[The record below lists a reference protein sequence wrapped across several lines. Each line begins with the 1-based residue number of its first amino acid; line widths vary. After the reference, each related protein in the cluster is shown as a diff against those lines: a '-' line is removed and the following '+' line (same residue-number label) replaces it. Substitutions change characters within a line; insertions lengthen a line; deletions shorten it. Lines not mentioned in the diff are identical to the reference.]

1 MTIADR
7 WLLPDGMDEVLPPQA
22 SRMEELRRA
31 LLDLYH
37 CWGYDQVMPP
47 PVEFLD
53 SLLTGTGTD
62 LDLQTFKLTDQLT
75 GRMMGASA
83 DVTPQVARMDAH
95 SLKRQGPVRLCYCTT
110 VLRAKA
116 DQHQG
121 GRSPVQVGAELF
133 GHAGLEADS
142 EIIHLALAS
151 LKAAGA
157 DEIHLA
163 LGHIGIYRSLVEA
176 AALSDE
182 QEKVLFEALALKSPT
197 QLAEFVSANVS
208 DPVLADML
216 LALGELHG
224 GADVLSLARER
235 FAGAPASVMAAMD
248 QLEALYQGVLARFD
262 VSLYF
267 DLAELRGYQYHTGMM
282 FAAYVPGY
290 GHAVAKGGR
299 YDDTGRAFGRAR
311 PATGFSMD
319 LKHLASLALASS
331 GRGAIW
337 SPAKQDES
345 LHAAVVALREQGER
359 VIQALPGQRTGP
371 AEHDCDRR
379 LELIDGR
386 WQATALTQETSDQ
399 NG

>member
-31 LLDLYH
+31 LLDLYYV
-37 CWGYDQVMPP
+37 WGYDQVMPP

-95 SLKRQGPVRLCYCTT
+95 SLKRQGPVRLCYCAN

-121 GRSPVQVGAELF
+121 GRSPVQVGVELF

-142 EIIHLALAS
+142 EILRLALAS
-151 LKAAGA
+151 LTAAGA
-157 DEIHLA
+157 REIHLA
-163 LGHIGIYRSLVEA
+163 LGHIGIFRSLVEA
-176 AALSDE
+176 AGLDGDREALIFD
-182 QEKVLFEALALKSPT
+182 ALALKSPG
-197 QLAEFVSANVS
+197 QLAARVSEHVA
-208 DPVLADML
+208 DPALADMF

-224 GADVLSLARER
+224 DASILDEARER
-235 FAGAPASVMAAMD
+235 LAGAPVSVTAALD
-248 QLEALYQGVLARFD
+248 QLEALSQAVLAHFD
-262 VSLYF
+262 ASLYF

-290 GHAVAKGGR
+290 GHALAKGGR

-319 LKHLASLALASS
+319 LKQLASLAA
-331 GRGAIW
+331 A
-337 SPAKQDES
+337 SPAPSSIWAPSTDDES
-345 LHAAVVALREQGER
+345 LQTAIDALRRQGER
-359 VIQALPGQRTGP
+359 VIQALPGQRTEP

-379 LELIDGR
+379 LEFIDGR
-386 WQATALTQETSDQ
+386 WQPTALTRETSA
-399 NG
+399 

>member
-95 SLKRQGPVRLCYCTT
+95 SLKRQGPVRLCYCTN

-121 GRSPVQVGAELF
+121 GRSPVQVGVELF

-151 LKAAGA
+151 LHAAGA

-182 QEKVLFEALALKSPT
+182 QERALFEALALKSPG
-197 QLAEFVSANVS
+197 QLAEQVNVSVS
-208 DPVLADML
+208 DPVLAEFSTATMS
-216 LALGELHG
+216 LAQANQLIAADERARYPAFIDEHGVETTDPTVMQRGGSMHFMGESQTGHKG
-224 GADVLSLARER
+224 YALSLWCEALV
-235 FAGAPASVMAAMD
+235 AMTGGSCNNPDAPARQSLFITVMD
-248 QLEALYQGVLARFD
+248 PECF
-262 VSLYF
+262 
-267 DLAELRGYQYHTGMM
+267 
-282 FAAYVPGY
+282 
-290 GHAVAKGGR
+290 
-299 YDDTGRAFGRAR
+299 TGRDRYFKEIKRFMGHLKSSRRR
-311 PATGFSMD
+311 PGVEQIRLPGERSAT
-319 LKHLASLALASS
+319 L
-331 GRGAIW
+331 
-337 SPAKQDES
+337 
-345 LHAAVVALREQGER
+345 LREAER
-359 VIQALPGQRTGP
+359 GGLSLD
-371 AEHDCDRR
+371 EDKLNR
-379 LELIDGR
+379 LGL
-386 WQATALTQETSDQ
+386 
-399 NG
+399 

>member
-37 CWGYDQVMPP
+37 RWGYDLVMPP

-95 SLKRQGPVRLCYCTT
+95 SLKRRGPARLCYCSH

-116 DQHQG
+116 DPHQG
-121 GRSPVQVGAELF
+121 GRSPVQVGVELF
-133 GHAGLEADS
+133 GHPGLEADL
-142 EIIHLALAS
+142 EILRLALDS
-151 LKAAGA
+151 LVTAGA
-157 DEIHLA
+157 GEIHLA
-163 LGHIGIYRSLVEA
+163 LGHIGIYRALVQAADLSRDAEA
-176 AALSDE
+176 S
-182 QEKVLFEALALKSPT
+182 LFEAIERKSP
-197 QLAEFVSANVS
+197 AET
-208 DPVLADML
+208 D
-216 LALGELHG
+216 ALVGAHIDDSGIARMVRALPQLHG
-224 GADVLSLARER
+224 GLEVLDEARQV
-235 FAGAPASVMAAMD
+235 FAEAPAAVSDALD
-248 QLEALYQGVLARFD
+248 QLEALCRGVAGGHDD
-262 VSLYF
+262 VTLYL
-267 DLAELRGYQYHTGMM
+267 DLADLRGYQYHTGMM

-290 GHAVAKGGR
+290 GQALAKGGR

-319 LKHLASLALASS
+319 LKLLATLVQQQPTCDGIWAPALEVGETQAAARLNEVA
-331 GRGAIW
+331 GR
-337 SPAKQDES
+337 
-345 LHAAVVALREQGER
+345 LRAAGER
-359 VIQALPGQRTGP
+359 VVQALPGQQTGP
-371 AEHDCDRR
+371 AEHRCNRR
-379 LELIDGR
+379 LVRMGDD
-386 WQATALTQETSDQ
+386 WQVSPLE
-399 NG
+399 

>member
-75 GRMMGASA
+75 GRMMGVSA

-95 SLKRQGPVRLCYCTT
+95 SMRHQGPARLCYCTN

-121 GRSPVQVGAELF
+121 GRSPVQVGVELF
-133 GHAGLEADS
+133 GHAGLEADL
-142 EIIHLALAS
+142 EILLLALTS
-151 LKAAGA
+151 LRLAGA
-157 DEIHLA
+157 EELHLA

-176 AALSDE
+176 AELDRD
-182 QEKVLFEALALKSPT
+182 QERALFEALELKSPGALSE
-197 QLAEFVSANVS
+197 QVGASVS
-208 DPVLADML
+208 DPALAAML
-216 LALGELHG
+216 MALGELHG
-224 GADVLSLARER
+224 GPEVLDEALDH
-235 FAGAPASVMAAMD
+235 FTGAPVAVTEALA
-248 QLEALYQGVLARFD
+248 QLRALYQGVRDAHPQVD
-262 VSLYF
+262 LYF
-267 DLAELRGYQYHTGMM
+267 DLAELRGYRYHTGMM
-282 FAAYVPGY
+282 FAAFVPGY
-290 GHAVAKGGR
+290 GQALAKGGR

-319 LKHLASLALASS
+319 LKLLASLVQSEPACDGIWAPAQ
-331 GRGAIW
+331 GEGIAEAI
-337 SPAKQDES
+337 AT
-345 LHAAVVALREQGER
+345 LREQGKR
-359 VIQALPGQRTGP
+359 VVQALPGQATAPEAHRCS
-371 AEHDCDRR
+371 HQLVDS
-379 LELIDGR
+379 DGR
-386 WQATALTQETSDQ
+386 WQIVAL
-399 NG
+399 

>member
-95 SLKRQGPVRLCYCTT
+95 SLKRQGPVRLCYCTN

-121 GRSPVQVGAELF
+121 GRSPVQVGVELF

-151 LKAAGA
+151 LHAAGA

-182 QEKVLFEALALKSPT
+182 QERALFEALALKSPG
-197 QLAEFVSANVS
+197 QLAEQVNDSVS

-216 LALGELHG
+216 MALGELHG
-224 GADVLSLARER
+224 DASVLAQARER
-235 FAGAPASVMAAMD
+235 FAGAPAPVTAALD
-248 QLEALYQGVLARFD
+248 QLEALYKGVLARFD

-290 GHAVAKGGR
+290 GHALAKGGR

-319 LKHLASLALASS
+319 LKQLASLALASPS
-331 GRGAIW
+331 RGAIW
-337 SPAKQDES
+337 APAQEEES
-345 LHAAVVALREQGER
+345 LNAAIVALREQGER

-371 AEHDCDRR
+371 AEHSCDRR
-379 LELIDGR
+379 LEFIDGR
-386 WQATALTQETSDQ
+386 WQTTTLTQETSA
-399 NG
+399 

>member
-95 SLKRQGPVRLCYCTT
+95 SLKRQGPVRLCYCTN

-121 GRSPVQVGAELF
+121 GRSPVQVGVELF

-151 LKAAGA
+151 LHAAGA

-182 QEKVLFEALALKSPT
+182 QERALFEALALKSPG
-197 QLAEFVSANVS
+197 QLAEQVNASVS

-216 LALGELHG
+216 MALGELHG
-224 GADVLSLARER
+224 DASVLAEARER
-235 FAGAPASVMAAMD
+235 FAGAPAPVTAALD
-248 QLEALYQGVLARFD
+248 QLEALYKGVLARFD

-290 GHAVAKGGR
+290 GHALAKGGR

-319 LKHLASLALASS
+319 LKQLASLALASPS
-331 GRGAIW
+331 RGAIW
-337 SPAKQDES
+337 APAQEEES
-345 LHAAVVALREQGER
+345 LNAAIVALREQGER

-371 AEHDCDRR
+371 AEHSCDRR
-379 LELIDGR
+379 LEFIDGR
-386 WQATALTQETSDQ
+386 WQTT
-399 NG
+399 

>member
-95 SLKRQGPVRLCYCTT
+95 SLKRQGPVRLCYCTN

-121 GRSPVQVGAELF
+121 GRSPVQVGVELF

-151 LKAAGA
+151 LHAAGA
-157 DEIHLA
+157 NEIHLA

-176 AALSDE
+176 AALNAE
-182 QEKVLFEALALKSPT
+182 QERALFEALALKSPG
-197 QLAEFVSANVS
+197 QLAEQVNASVS

-216 LALGELHG
+216 MALGELHG
-224 GADVLSLARER
+224 DASVLSEARER
-235 FAGAPASVMAAMD
+235 FAGAPAPVTAALD
-248 QLEALYQGVLARFD
+248 QLESLYKGVLARFD

-290 GHAVAKGGR
+290 GHALAKGGR

-319 LKHLASLALASS
+319 LKQLASLALASPS
-331 GRGAIW
+331 RGAIW
-337 SPAKQDES
+337 APAQEEES
-345 LHAAVVALREQGER
+345 LNAAIVALREQGER

-371 AEHDCDRR
+371 AEHSCDRR
-379 LELIDGR
+379 LEFIDGR
-386 WQATALTQETSDQ
+386 WQTTTLTQETSA
-399 NG
+399 

>member
-31 LLDLYH
+31 LLDLYQY
-37 CWGYDQVMPP
+37 WGYDQVMPP

-95 SLKRQGPVRLCYCTT
+95 SLKRQGPVRLCYCTN

-151 LKAAGA
+151 LEAAGA
-157 DEIHLA
+157 KEIHLA

-176 AALSDE
+176 AALSGE
-182 QEKVLFEALALKSPT
+182 QESALFAALALKSPS
-197 QLAEFVSANVS
+197 QLAQRVQASVS
-208 DPVLADML
+208 DPALADML

-224 GADVLSLARER
+224 GADILSQARER
-235 FAGAPASVMAAMD
+235 LAGAPASVTAALD
-248 QLEALYQGVLARFD
+248 QLDALYQGVLARFD
-262 VSLYF
+262 VALYF

-290 GHAVAKGGR
+290 GHALAKGGR

-319 LKHLASLALASS
+319 LKQLASLALASPS
-331 GRGAIW
+331 RGAIW

-345 LHAAVVALREQGER
+345 LNAAVVALREQGER

-371 AEHDCDRR
+371 AEHDCDRC

-386 WQATALTQETSDQ
+386 WQPTALTQETSA
-399 NG
+399 

>member
-1 MTIADR
+1 
-7 WLLPDGMDEVLPPQA
+7 

-95 SLKRQGPVRLCYCTT
+95 SLKRQGPVRLCYCTN

-121 GRSPVQVGAELF
+121 GRSPVQVGVELF

-151 LKAAGA
+151 LHAAGA

-182 QEKVLFEALALKSPT
+182 QERALFEALALKSPG
-197 QLAEFVSANVS
+197 QLAEQVNVSVS

-216 LALGELHG
+216 MALGELHG
-224 GADVLSLARER
+224 DASVLAQARER
-235 FAGAPASVMAAMD
+235 FAGAPAPVTAALD
-248 QLEALYQGVLARFD
+248 QLEALYKGVLARFD

-290 GHAVAKGGR
+290 GHALAKGGR

-319 LKHLASLALASS
+319 LKQLASLALASS
-331 GRGAIW
+331 SRGAIW
-337 SPAKQDES
+337 APAQKEES
-345 LHAAVVALREQGER
+345 LNAAIVALREQGER

-371 AEHDCDRR
+371 AEHSCDRR
-379 LELIDGR
+379 LEFIDGR
-386 WQATALTQETSDQ
+386 WQTTTLTQETSA
-399 NG
+399 

>member
-95 SLKRQGPVRLCYCTT
+95 SLKRQGPVRLCYCTN

-121 GRSPVQVGAELF
+121 GRSPVQVGVELF

-151 LKAAGA
+151 LHAAGA

-182 QEKVLFEALALKSPT
+182 QERVLFEALALKSPG
-197 QLAEFVSANVS
+197 QLAEQVNVSVS

-216 LALGELHG
+216 MALGELHG
-224 GADVLSLARER
+224 DASVLAQARER
-235 FAGAPASVMAAMD
+235 FAGAPAPVTAALD
-248 QLEALYQGVLARFD
+248 QLEALYKGVLARFD

-290 GHAVAKGGR
+290 GHALAKGGR

-319 LKHLASLALASS
+319 LKQLASLALASPS
-331 GRGAIW
+331 RGAIW
-337 SPAKQDES
+337 APAQEEES
-345 LHAAVVALREQGER
+345 LNAAIAALREQGER

-371 AEHDCDRR
+371 AEHSCDRR
-379 LELIDGR
+379 LEFIDGR
-386 WQATALTQETSDQ
+386 WQTTTLTQETSA
-399 NG
+399 

>member
-22 SRMEELRRA
+22 SRMEELRRT

-37 CWGYDQVMPP
+37 GWGYDQVMPP

-95 SLKRQGPVRLCYCTT
+95 SLRRQGPVRLCYCTN

-121 GRSPVQVGAELF
+121 GRSPVQVGVELF

-142 EIIHLALAS
+142 EIIHLALTS
-151 LKAAGA
+151 LSAAGA
-157 DEIHLA
+157 SEIHLA

-176 AALSDE
+176 AGLNDDQERALFD
-182 QEKVLFEALALKSPT
+182 ALALKSPGA
-197 QLAEFVSANVS
+197 LAEQVRMSVS
-208 DPVLADML
+208 DPALADMFN
-216 LALGELHG
+216 ALGELHG
-224 GADVLSLARER
+224 DISVLQHARDV
-235 FAGAPASVMAAMD
+235 FAGGPVSVKTALD
-248 QLEALYQGVLARFD
+248 ELDALYQGVLAHFD
-262 VSLYF
+262 VDLYV
-267 DLAELRGYQYHTGMM
+267 DLAELRGYAYHTGMM

-290 GHAVAKGGR
+290 GQALAKGGR

-319 LKHLASLALASS
+319 LKQLASLAQASPAK
-331 GRGAIW
+331 GAIW
-337 SPAKQDES
+337 APAEADEALS
-345 LHAAVVALREQGER
+345 LVIASLREQGER
-359 VIQALPGQRTGP
+359 VVQALPGQRTGP
-371 AEHDCDRR
+371 AEHGCDRR
-379 LELIDGR
+379 LEFIDGR
-386 WQATALTQETSDQ
+386 WQPTTLAQETRA
-399 NG
+399 

>member
-37 CWGYDQVMPP
+37 SWGYDQVMPP
-47 PVEFLD
+47 PIEFLD

-95 SLKRQGPVRLCYCTT
+95 SLKRQGPVRLCYCTN

-121 GRSPVQVGAELF
+121 GRSPVQVGVELF
-133 GHAGLEADS
+133 GHAGLDADR
-142 EIIHLALAS
+142 EIVQLALAS
-151 LKAAGA
+151 LEAAGA
-157 DEIHLA
+157 GEIHLA

-176 AALSDE
+176 AKLDGE
-182 QEKVLFEALALKSPT
+182 QERALYAALALKSPG
-197 QLAEFVSANVS
+197 QLAEQVAQSVD
-208 DPVLADML
+208 DPVLADMF

-224 GADVLSLARER
+224 SDQVLVRAREA
-235 FAGAPASVMAAMD
+235 FAGAPASVLAALD
-248 QLEALYQGVLARFD
+248 QLEVLYRGVAAKFD

-267 DLAELRGYQYHTGMM
+267 DLAELRGYQYHTGMV

-290 GHAVAKGGR
+290 GQALAKGGR

-319 LKHLASLALASS
+319 LKLLATLALGSVAA
-331 GRGAIW
+331 GAIW
-337 SPAKQDES
+337 APPGEDEALQEAIS
-345 LHAAVVALREQGER
+345 ALRQQGER

-371 AEHDCDRR
+371 AEHECNRC

-386 WQATALTQETSDQ
+386 WQAVALTQETRAS
-399 NG
+399 

>member
-22 SRMEELRRA
+22 SRMEELRRT

-37 CWGYDQVMPP
+37 GWGYDQVMPP

-95 SLKRQGPVRLCYCTT
+95 SLKRQGPVRLCYCTN

-121 GRSPVQVGAELF
+121 GRSPVQVGVELF
-133 GHAGLEADS
+133 GHAGLDADK
-142 EIIHLALAS
+142 EIIHLALSS
-151 LKAAGA
+151 LQAAGA
-157 DEIHLA
+157 QEIHLA

-176 AALSDE
+176 ADLSAE
-182 QEKVLFEALALKSPT
+182 QEASLFDALALKSPGL
-197 QLAEFVSANVS
+197 LAEQVSASVS
-208 DPVLADML
+208 DPALADML
-216 LALGELHG
+216 LALGDLHG
-224 GADVLSLARER
+224 DADILVQARER
-235 FAGAPASVMAAMD
+235 LAGAPASVAAALD
-248 QLEALYQGVLARFD
+248 QLDALYQGVLAQFD

-290 GHAVAKGGR
+290 GHALAKGGR

-319 LKHLASLALASS
+319 LKQLASLDVAAPAK
-331 GRGAIW
+331 GAIW
-337 SPAKQDES
+337 APAEQAAS
-345 LHAAVVALREQGER
+345 LDAAIVALRAQGER

-379 LELIDGR
+379 LEFIDGR
-386 WQATALTQETSDQ
+386 WQPTALTQETSA
-399 NG
+399 

>member
-1 MTIADR
+1 MPIADR

-37 CWGYDQVMPP
+37 AWGYDQVMPP

-95 SLKRQGPVRLCYCTT
+95 SLKRQGPVRLCYCTN

-121 GRSPVQVGAELF
+121 GRSPVQVGVELF

-151 LKAAGA
+151 LHAAGA
-157 DEIHLA
+157 SEIHLA

-176 AALSDE
+176 AALSEE
-182 QEKVLFEALALKSPT
+182 QERALFEALALKSPG
-197 QLAEFVSANVS
+197 QLAEQVAASVK
-208 DPVLADML
+208 DPVLAEML
-216 LALGELHG
+216 MALGELHG
-224 GADVLSLARER
+224 NADVLSEARER
-235 FAGAPASVMAAMD
+235 FAGAPAPVNAALD
-248 QLEALYQGVLARFD
+248 QLEALYKGVLARFD
-262 VSLYF
+262 VALYF

-290 GHAVAKGGR
+290 GYALAKGGR

-319 LKHLASLALASS
+319 LKQLASLAPASPD
-331 GRGAIW
+331 RKAVW
-337 SPAKQDES
+337 APAQEDES
-345 LHAAVVALREQGER
+345 LNAAIVALREQGER

-371 AEHDCDRR
+371 AEHNCDRR
-379 LELIDGR
+379 LEFIDGR
-386 WQATALTQETSDQ
+386 WQTAALTQETSA
-399 NG
+399 

>member
-1 MTIADR
+1 
-7 WLLPDGMDEVLPPQA
+7 
-22 SRMEELRRA
+22 
-31 LLDLYH
+31 
-37 CWGYDQVMPP
+37 
-47 PVEFLD
+47 
-53 SLLTGTGTD
+53 
-62 LDLQTFKLTDQLT
+62 

-95 SLKRQGPVRLCYCTT
+95 SLKRQGPVRLCYCTN

-121 GRSPVQVGAELF
+121 GRSPVQVGVELF

-151 LKAAGA
+151 LHAAGA

-182 QEKVLFEALALKSPT
+182 QERVLFEALALKSPG
-197 QLAEFVSANVS
+197 QLAEQVNVSVS

-216 LALGELHG
+216 MALGELHG
-224 GADVLSLARER
+224 DASVLAQARER
-235 FAGAPASVMAAMD
+235 FAGAPAPVTAALD
-248 QLEALYQGVLARFD
+248 QLEALYKGVLARFD

-290 GHAVAKGGR
+290 GHALAKGGR

-319 LKHLASLALASS
+319 LKQLASLALASPS
-331 GRGAIW
+331 RGAIW
-337 SPAKQDES
+337 APAQEEES
-345 LHAAVVALREQGER
+345 LNAAIVALREQGER

-371 AEHDCDRR
+371 AEHSCDRR
-379 LELIDGR
+379 LEFIDGR
-386 WQATALTQETSDQ
+386 W
-399 NG
+399 

>member
-95 SLKRQGPVRLCYCTT
+95 SLKRQGPVRLCYCTN

-121 GRSPVQVGAELF
+121 GRSPVQVGVELF

-151 LKAAGA
+151 LHAAGA
-157 DEIHLA
+157 NEIHLA

-176 AALSDE
+176 AALNDE
-182 QEKVLFEALALKSPT
+182 QERALFEALALKSPG
-197 QLAEFVSANVS
+197 QLAEQVQASVS

-216 LALGELHG
+216 MALGELHG
-224 GADVLSLARER
+224 DASILAQARER
-235 FAGAPASVMAAMD
+235 FAGAPAPVMAALD
-248 QLEALYQGVLARFD
+248 QLEALYKGVLARFD

-290 GHAVAKGGR
+290 GHALAKGGR

-319 LKHLASLALASS
+319 LKQLASLALASPS
-331 GRGAIW
+331 RGAVW
-337 SPAKQDES
+337 APAQEEES
-345 LHAAVVALREQGER
+345 LNAAIVALREQGER

-371 AEHDCDRR
+371 AEHSCDRR
-379 LELIDGR
+379 LEFIDGR
-386 WQATALTQETSDQ
+386 WQTTALTQETSA
-399 NG
+399 

>member
-95 SLKRQGPVRLCYCTT
+95 SLKRQGPVRLCYCTN

-121 GRSPVQVGAELF
+121 GRSPVQVGVELF

-151 LKAAGA
+151 LHAAGA

-182 QEKVLFEALALKSPT
+182 QERALFEALALKSPG
-197 QLAEFVSANVS
+197 QLAEQVNVSVS

-216 LALGELHG
+216 MALGELHG
-224 GADVLSLARER
+224 DASVLAQARER
-235 FAGAPASVMAAMD
+235 FAGAPAPVTAALD
-248 QLEALYQGVLARFD
+248 QLEALYKGVLARFD

-290 GHAVAKGGR
+290 GHALAKGGR

-319 LKHLASLALASS
+319 LKQLASLALASPS
-331 GRGAIW
+331 RGAIW
-337 SPAKQDES
+337 APAQKEES
-345 LHAAVVALREQGER
+345 LNAAIVALREQGER

-371 AEHDCDRR
+371 AEHSCDRR
-379 LELIDGR
+379 LEFIDGR
-386 WQATALTQETSDQ
+386 WQTTTLTQETSA
-399 NG
+399 

>member
-22 SRMEELRRA
+22 SRMEELRRR
-31 LLDLYH
+31 LLDLYYR
-37 CWGYDQVMPP
+37 WGYDQVMPP
-47 PVEFLD
+47 PAEFLD

-75 GRMMGASA
+75 GRMMGATA

-95 SLKRQGPVRLCYCTT
+95 SLRREGPVRLCYCTS
-110 VLRAKA
+110 VMRASA
-116 DQHQG
+116 DPYQG
-121 GRSPVQVGAELF
+121 GRSPVQVGVELF
-133 GHAGLEADS
+133 GHAGLGADS

-151 LKAAGA
+151 LAAAGA
-157 DEIHLA
+157 DEMHLA

-176 AALSDE
+176 AALDRD
-182 QEKVLFEALALKSPT
+182 QERALFAALALKSPGEIERVVT
-197 QLAEFVSANVS
+197 ASVS
-208 DPVLADML
+208 DPALAAML
-216 LALGELHG
+216 MALGELHG
-224 GADVLSLARER
+224 DVNVLERARDVL
-235 FAGAPASVMAAMD
+235 AGAPATVTAALD
-248 QLEALYQGVLARFD
+248 ELDALQRGVRARFA
-262 VSLYF
+262 VSLYV

-290 GHAVAKGGR
+290 GHALAKGGR

-319 LKHLASLALASS
+319 LKQLATLAEATPAP
-331 GRGAIW
+331 GAILA
-337 SPAKQDES
+337 PAVADD
-345 LHAAVVALREQGER
+345 ALRDAVSALRQQGER

-371 AEHDCDRR
+371 AAHGCDRR

-386 WQATALTQETSDQ
+386 WQPTALTQETSA
-399 NG
+399 

>member
-95 SLKRQGPVRLCYCTT
+95 SLKRQGPVRLCYCTN

-133 GHAGLEADS
+133 GHAGLESDS
-142 EIIHLALAS
+142 EIVHLALAS
-151 LKAAGA
+151 LHAAGA
-157 DEIHLA
+157 NEIHLA

-182 QEKVLFEALALKSPT
+182 QERALFEALALKSPG
-197 QLAEFVSANVS
+197 QLADQVSASVS
-208 DPVLADML
+208 DPVLAEML
-216 LALGELHG
+216 MALGELHG
-224 GADVLSLARER
+224 DASVLSEARER
-235 FAGAPASVMAAMD
+235 FVGAPAPVMAALD
-248 QLEALYQGVLARFD
+248 QLEALYKGVLARFD

-290 GHAVAKGGR
+290 GHALAKGGR

-319 LKHLASLALASS
+319 LKQLASLALASPS
-331 GRGAIW
+331 RGAIW
-337 SPAKQDES
+337 APAQEEES
-345 LHAAVVALREQGER
+345 LNAAISALREQGER

-371 AEHDCDRR
+371 AEHSCDRR
-379 LELIDGR
+379 LEFIDGR
-386 WQATALTQETSDQ
+386 WHTTTLTQETSA
-399 NG
+399 

>member
-95 SLKRQGPVRLCYCTT
+95 SLKRQGPVRLCYCTN

-121 GRSPVQVGAELF
+121 GRSPVQVGVELF

-151 LKAAGA
+151 LHAAGA

-182 QEKVLFEALALKSPT
+182 QERALFEALALKSPG
-197 QLAEFVSANVS
+197 QLAEQVNVSVS

-216 LALGELHG
+216 MALGELHG
-224 GADVLSLARER
+224 DASVLAQARER
-235 FAGAPASVMAAMD
+235 FAGAPAPVTAALD
-248 QLEALYQGVLARFD
+248 QLEALYKGVLARFD
-262 VSLYF
+262 VSLYL

-290 GHAVAKGGR
+290 GHALAKGGR

-319 LKHLASLALASS
+319 LKQLASLALASPS
-331 GRGAIW
+331 RGAIW
-337 SPAKQDES
+337 APAQEEES
-345 LHAAVVALREQGER
+345 LNAAIVALREQGER

-371 AEHDCDRR
+371 AEHSCDRR
-379 LELIDGR
+379 LEFIDGR
-386 WQATALTQETSDQ
+386 WQTTTLTQETSA
-399 NG
+399 